1 MMATIE
7 KHPPVQQTYAA
18 YTQQGFL
25 LREVGL
31 VAERLIA
38 GIPEAE
44 LKQEVLEDDLFQLAS
59 AASRKT
65 ALMAIRRRLEG
76 VPISLLTLLSEGSL
90 DLRRLTNTYLILL
103 KHRLLRE
110 FIAEVILEAASRL
123 SYTVPQAEVNAFM
136 VYKRNQVPEI
146 EGWSEA
152 TVGKVRSSLV
162 NLCVN
167 AGLLERVASGW
178 SIQTQH
184 VPAALREELAGAQ
197 RQRFLRL
204 LLDPEAI

>member
-1 MMATIE
+1 MMDTMQR
-7 KHPPVQQTYAA
+7 HPPVQQTYAA

-31 VAERLIA
+31 VAERLLA
-38 GIPEAE
+38 GVTEAE
-44 LKQEVLEDDLFQLAS
+44 LKREVVEDDLFQLAS

-65 ALMAIRRRLEG
+65 ALTAIRQRLEG
-76 VPISLLTLLSEGSL
+76 VPTPMLTLLSEGSL

-110 FIAEVILEAASRL
+110 FIVEVVLEAASRL

-136 VYKRNQVPEI
+136 VFKRNQVPEI

-167 AGLLERVASGW
+167 AGLLEKVAAGW

-184 VPAALREELAGAQ
+184 LPTALREELASAQ
-197 RQRFLRL
+197 RQKFRRL